1 MRKCQCGGIKTPHE
15 VGEGSCYRE
24 KVPFE
29 EEPVQVGYG
38 KWSVDGHR
46 ITTTTLFQQRMYSYK
61 DRVWTRPKDGSS
73 LNLCFMRNGI
83 RGPNE

>member
-1 MRKCQCGGIKTPHE
+1 MKEGLKCYCGCVDTKRPHE
-15 VGEGSCYRE
+15 VGIVNCYRE

-46 ITTTTLFQQRMYSYK
+46 ITTTTLFQHRMYSYK
-61 DRVWTRPKDGSS
+61 DGVWTRPKDGIVMNS
-73 LNLCFMRNGI
+73 L
-83 RGPNE
+83 PDET